1 MLSWLNRRLRNR
13 MSGGVRGRKSLNQR
27 NFLLLDSFEAEK
39 SKERIMLALSVI
51 QGERSSS

>member
-1 MLSWLNRRLRNR
+1 MCKGLP
-13 MSGGVRGRKSLNQR
+13 
-27 NFLLLDSFEAEK
+27 FLSFEAEK